1 MRGANILITLIKNG
15 YVVDPASAREGKFDI
30 LIKDDRV
37 LKVEANIKPD
47 DYKIKVDKVIEA
59 GGKFVMP
66 GFIDL
71 HVHLREPG
79 YEYKETILT
88 GSLAA
93 ACGGFTTICAMP
105 NTNPALDN
113 PDTLKYV
120 FDQAERG
127 LVNIYPI
134 AAITKGQEGRELNNI
149 AELVK
154 AGAVAISED
163 GKSVMD
169 TLLYYKAMEEAAK
182 IGVSVFAHCEDK
194 SLAADGVMNAGEK
207 ADELGLP
214 GISNAVE
221 DIITARDVLMAKE
234 TGAKLHLCHCSTKG
248 STFILDMAKQ
258 KGINIT
264 GETCPHYFTLS
275 DKDIPEDDANYKM
288 NPPLRSPEDVEAIK
302 NALKNDI
309 LDVIATDHAPHSME
323 EKEESMLK
331 APFGIVGLETAF
343 SITWTE
349 LVKTGILS
357 YRQLVKK
364 MSLNPAKILNIDRGC
379 IGEGSVAD
387 IVIIDPDKEYTID
400 KNEFFSMG
408 KNTPFHGKKVYGK
421 VLYTIVSGQVKYEY
435 ANS

>member
-1 MRGANILITLIKNG
+1 
-15 YVVDPASAREGKFDI
+15 
-30 LIKDDRV
+30 
-37 LKVEANIKPD
+37 
-47 DYKIKVDKVIEA
+47 
-59 GGKFVMP
+59 MP

-288 NPPLRSPEDVEAIK
+288 NPPYVVP
-302 NALKNDI
+302 
-309 LDVIATDHAPHSME
+309 
-323 EKEESMLK
+323 
-331 APFGIVGLETAF
+331 
-343 SITWTE
+343 
-349 LVKTGILS
+349 
-357 YRQLVKK
+357 K
-364 MSLNPAKILNIDRGC
+364 MWKL
-379 IGEGSVAD
+379 
-387 IVIIDPDKEYTID
+387 
-400 KNEFFSMG
+400 
-408 KNTPFHGKKVYGK
+408 
-421 VLYTIVSGQVKYEY
+421 
-435 ANS
+435 

>member
-1 MRGANILITLIKNG
+1 MITLIKNG

-207 ADELGLP
+207 AG
-214 GISNAVE
+214 
-221 DIITARDVLMAKE
+221 
-234 TGAKLHLCHCSTKG
+234 
-248 STFILDMAKQ
+248 
-258 KGINIT
+258 
-264 GETCPHYFTLS
+264 
-275 DKDIPEDDANYKM
+275 
-288 NPPLRSPEDVEAIK
+288 
-302 NALKNDI
+302 
-309 LDVIATDHAPHSME
+309 
-323 EKEESMLK
+323 
-331 APFGIVGLETAF
+331 
-343 SITWTE
+343 
-349 LVKTGILS
+349 
-357 YRQLVKK
+357 
-364 MSLNPAKILNIDRGC
+364 
-379 IGEGSVAD
+379 
-387 IVIIDPDKEYTID
+387 
-400 KNEFFSMG
+400 
-408 KNTPFHGKKVYGK
+408 
-421 VLYTIVSGQVKYEY
+421 
-435 ANS
+435 

>member
-1 MRGANILITLIKNG
+1 MITLIKNG

>member
-1 MRGANILITLIKNG
+1 
-15 YVVDPASAREGKFDI
+15 
-30 LIKDDRV
+30 
-37 LKVEANIKPD
+37 
-47 DYKIKVDKVIEA
+47 
-59 GGKFVMP
+59 
-66 GFIDL
+66 
-71 HVHLREPG
+71 
-79 YEYKETILT
+79 
-88 GSLAA
+88 
-93 ACGGFTTICAMP
+93 
-105 NTNPALDN
+105 
-113 PDTLKYV
+113 
-120 FDQAERG
+120 
-127 LVNIYPI
+127 
-134 AAITKGQEGRELNNI
+134 
-149 AELVK
+149 
-154 AGAVAISED
+154 
-163 GKSVMD
+163 
-169 TLLYYKAMEEAAK
+169 
-182 IGVSVFAHCEDK
+182 
-194 SLAADGVMNAGEK
+194 
-207 ADELGLP
+207 
-214 GISNAVE
+214 
-221 DIITARDVLMAKE
+221 MAKE

-357 YRQLVKK
+357 YRQLVEK

>member
-1 MRGANILITLIKNG
+1 MITLIKNG
-15 YVVDPASAREGKFDI
+15 YVVDPALAREGKFDI

-357 YRQLVKK
+357 YRQLVEK

>member
-1 MRGANILITLIKNG
+1 MITLIKNG

-357 YRQLVKK
+357 YRQLVEK

-387 IVIIDPDKEYTID
+387 IVIIDPDREYTID

>member
-71 HVHLREPG
+71 HVHLMEPG

-357 YRQLVKK
+357 YRQLVEK

>member
-1 MRGANILITLIKNG
+1 MITLIKNG

-357 YRQLVKK
+357 YRQLVEK

>member
-1 MRGANILITLIKNG
+1 LITLIKNG

-357 YRQLVKK
+357 YRQLVEK

>member
-1 MRGANILITLIKNG
+1 MITLIKNG
-15 YVVDPASAREGKFDI
+15 YVVDPALAREGKFDI

-288 NPPLRSPEDVEAIK
+288 NPPVE
-302 NALKNDI
+302 
-309 LDVIATDHAPHSME
+309 SRRCGSY
-323 EKEESMLK
+323 KECS
-331 APFGIVGLETAF
+331 
-343 SITWTE
+343 
-349 LVKTGILS
+349 
-357 YRQLVKK
+357 
-364 MSLNPAKILNIDRGC
+364 
-379 IGEGSVAD
+379 
-387 IVIIDPDKEYTID
+387 
-400 KNEFFSMG
+400 
-408 KNTPFHGKKVYGK
+408 
-421 VLYTIVSGQVKYEY
+421 
-435 ANS
+435 